1 MVKQGRFTVELVS
14 ADSKVKFQQHTKDGK
29 TYVEVEPEAE
39 YFVRVAAEPAPLVRG
54 RIDVDGK
61 SLGYKFGISTR
72 VKDKEKGLRGLYS
85 TALMF
90 AKAKVVNHSTND
102 EPQDAPAPFWTG
114 NEQVQIVEEFDTGK
128 THTSSRK
135 ASQNK
140 WDGGEDNV
148 GFVIGQTDPKKKGIM
163 TTKGNFVSE
172 STKYTGVHRK
182 YKKGR
187 LLETI
192 QLNYCST
199 VGLIVA
205 GVLGPFNSMEVARKL
220 NEHKRGAAQVAA
232 DSENTSVRPKKI
244 RMVQEMT
251 GGQSVAAPKDYDFF
265 DLTDE

>member
-1 MVKQGRFTVELVS
+1 VELVS
-14 ADSKVKFQQHTKDGK
+14 ADSKVKFQEHTKDGK

-39 YFVRVAAEPAPLVRG
+39 YFIHVAAEAGPLLKAK
-54 RIDVDGK
+54 ILVDGK
-61 SLGYKFGISTR
+61 WLGYNTYIKNR
-72 VKDKEKGLRGLYS
+72 ANEKEKKVMGLWSTDGIAS
-85 TALMF
+85 THTALMF
-90 AKAKVVNHSTND
+90 AKAKVFNHSTND
-102 EPQDAPAPFWTG
+102 EPQDKPFWTG
-114 NEQVQIVEEFDTGK
+114 NVQVQIFEITDTGK
-128 THTSSRK
+128 TQTRK

-140 WDGGEDNV
+140 WDGGDV